1 MKIKDALAFF
11 NIKSNDN
18 RNARY
23 LVIDSR
29 HMKKNAIFIALDDG
43 INYIDNLS
51 IKPLIILSNKN
62 INCAYYIKDLKDKL
76 GYFANYFYNIKSNKP
91 HLIGIVGTNGKTSV
105 ATILHSLLK
114 KSMVVTTI
122 KNLKDSLLS
131 VNTTPNA
138 IELANDIM
146 IAKKRKKHFLILE
159 VSSIGIKEGR
169 VNGFVFD
176 YLIFTNLTK
185 DHLDYHKSLQDYQ
198 DTKMNFMKNS
208 NATLIVNTNDK
219 FGKELLK
226 TCDKVIGYSLKDE
239 DIISSDILKTKFK
252 FNNQIIE
259 TNLISKFNVH
269 NLLAVLTML
278 NTLGKKID
286 FNKVNSLKS
295 IKGRMDVIH
304 TFPNVIIDYAHTS
317 MAMNL
322 AIKETKEMTKGKLIV
337 IFGAGGER
345 DNSKRYEY
353 GSIALKYAD
362 YVILT
367 NDNPRNENPYH
378 IINDIIK
385 GRKEKFK
392 VIISRSKAIEEG
404 IKLLNKFDTLLILG
418 KGHEDYQILGKQ
430 KLPYSD
436 YEEVKK
442 WL

>member
-259 TNLISKFNVH
+259 TNLIGKFNVH

-304 TFPNVIIDYAHTS
+304 TFPNVIID
-317 MAMNL
+317 
-322 AIKETKEMTKGKLIV
+322 
-337 IFGAGGER
+337 
-345 DNSKRYEY
+345 
-353 GSIALKYAD
+353 
-362 YVILT
+362 
-367 NDNPRNENPYH
+367 
-378 IINDIIK
+378 
-385 GRKEKFK
+385 
-392 VIISRSKAIEEG
+392 
-404 IKLLNKFDTLLILG
+404 
-418 KGHEDYQILGKQ
+418 
-430 KLPYSD
+430 
-436 YEEVKK
+436 
-442 WL
+442 